1 MADHSLLGS
10 KPYSSLAIYRA
21 ATGADS
27 VTLAR
32 AAVPATILDE
42 VAASGLRG
50 RGGAGFPSGTKWKTI
65 AKHPC
70 PIRMVV
76 CNAAEG
82 EPGTFKDRWLL
93 RRNPHRFR
101 DAD

>member
-10 KPYSSLAIYRA
+10 TPYSSLAAYRA
-21 ATGADS
+21 ATGSDA
-27 VTLAR
+27 VAR
-32 AAVPATILDE
+32 ARAGSPAALLDE

-50 RGGAGFPSGTKWKTI
+50 RGGAGFPSGTKWKSI

-82 EPGTFKDRWLL
+82 EPGTFKDQIGRASC
-93 RRNPHRFR
+93 RERGQ
-101 DAD
+101 AC